1 MKRLALAAWLLHAL
15 LAQAVPLDH
24 PPDTRRPTPADGLA
38 AARPVLSCK
47 LARHHKMDLL
57 AAPVGPD
64 TVVLSTRLRGKSQPA
79 FSDAPSRPPVA
90 GKLALRLC
98 LDGVLVYALQ
108 HDGGIRGAVLR
119 RHPDTHKVQRLEFSD
134 TALPY
139 GLYVNGDEMR
149 LVVPTTG
156 ANHAS
161 HYMIYSSRTGQ
172 GRPSNMLPSASK
184 FTFYALQ

>member
-24 PPDTRRPTPADGLA
+24 PPDTRRPTPADGL

-119 RHPDTHKVQRLEFSD
+119 QHPDTHKVQRLEFSD